1 MSLFRVNARISTSQN
16 DWLDNESEKTG
27 ISKSGLVQLAVEQY
41 ISQKEAIMAMN
52 NMHDMYAKLEE
63 IQEELKEVK
72 KKQE

>member
-41 ISQKEAIMAMN
+41 ITQKEAIMAMN
-52 NMHDMYAKLEE
+52 NMHDMYTKLEE